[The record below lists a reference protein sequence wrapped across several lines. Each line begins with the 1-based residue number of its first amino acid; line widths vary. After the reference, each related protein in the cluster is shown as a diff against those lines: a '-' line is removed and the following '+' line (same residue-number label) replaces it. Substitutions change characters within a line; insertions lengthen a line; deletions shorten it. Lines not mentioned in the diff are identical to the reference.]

1 MDRYPDLQSALPA
14 SFVKPSRTS
23 RILQPGIVLAAVVIL
38 GCMSLVVLVVAGS
51 VFVSASPRTSSVN
64 ATQTFMLVA
73 VGFKDLPHSEFHG

>member
-1 MDRYPDLQSALPA
+1 MDRYPDLQPALPA

-38 GCMSLVVLVVAGS
+38 GCMSLVVLVIAGS

-64 ATQTFMLVA
+64 ATQIFMLVA